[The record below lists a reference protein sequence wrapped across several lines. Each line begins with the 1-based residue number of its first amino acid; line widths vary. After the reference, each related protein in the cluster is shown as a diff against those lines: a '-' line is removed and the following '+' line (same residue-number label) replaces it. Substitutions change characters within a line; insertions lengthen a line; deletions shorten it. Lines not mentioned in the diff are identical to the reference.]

1 MDCGFKVFEISI
13 RLIGFAKNVV
23 QFHNQTIFNSMGN
36 TISDG
41 KTFF

>member
-23 QFHNQTIFNSMGN
+23 QANHLQFN
-36 TISDG
+36 G
-41 KTFF
+41 KHDI